1 MAVAGDLVLQGVLRL
16 PAHDSV
22 VMAVETV
29 DKAVR
34 VIAACRRGVRFGTR
48 CAAGN

>member
-1 MAVAGDLVLQGVLRL
+1 MAVTGDLMLQGVLRL

-29 DKAVR
+29 DKVR
-34 VIAACRRGVRFGTR
+34 EIAACRRGARFGTR